1 MGSWRRVFSRRREF
15 VELSEEMR
23 SHLEERVE
31 GLVADGMEHRE
42 AEHQARREFGNFSLN
57 ERDGR
62 DVWRWAL
69 VERAWVDVKFGFRVL
84 RKNPGF
90 AAVAILTLALGIGAC
105 SAIFSVVYGALLAP
119 LPMPH
124 PEELVMVWS
133 EDNGRNVTSP
143 ADFLDWRRNN
153 TVFQKLVAWDDATF
167 SLSVESN
174 PMSVLARMMTPGFFG
189 MQGIP
194 MALGRD
200 FINDEGVP
208 GAEHVAILTNR
219 LWRERF
225 GEDATILGKT
235 VRLNSEPYTIVGVL
249 AAGMPDRYEA
259 QIFVPMALRPDQ
271 IVRDRHWMF
280 MMGRLKAGVTL
291 AQANADMT
299 RVAKQIA
306 EEYPKSNKGWGAL
319 VEPLKNDFTGKDT
332 IRNLWML
339 MAAVGFVL
347 LIACVNVAN
356 LLLARGTVRRREAAL
371 RASLGATRGQLFSQ
385 FLAESLALAVIG
397 GAVGVGL
404 AAALLKVVVVLLP
417 QYSIPTEADIRLNVP
432 VLLFSL
438 GTTIFAG
445 VLCGCA
451 PALQVSSWNLNDS
464 LKEGGRTGG
473 GVGKGGLRRMLVVA
487 EFALALTLLAGAGLV
502 IHSFWKLTQ
511 VDLGFRRDHILT
523 FYLPVNFKRFAEPE
537 QVTAFYRPLMEKI
550 SALPG
555 IESAAASSGTPL
567 AWQGWGMAFSI
578 AGRPI
583 DDPSNLP
590 GTRMTLVTQDYFRT
604 FGISILR
611 GRGFTA
617 ADVEGSQPVAMV
629 NESFARKFL
638 SNVDPLKQ
646 RVVIRRLGL
655 ATMGP
660 PVEWSIVGV
669 YRDIRNRTMRDE
681 SAAEVT
687 IPLWQEP
694 LPYLSV
700 SVRTHGDPSSMAN
713 SVAAVVRSAD
723 PDLAMDN
730 VRTMDDIVEESL
742 GGDRF
747 VTYLF
752 AGFAG
757 VALALAAI
765 GIYGVMSFAV
775 AQRTQEIGVRM
786 ALGAG
791 TSAVLK
797 MILREGMALAGAG
810 LVIGLA
816 GTYFVGQTMK
826 SLLFGVSAIDPLAVG
841 CVAAVLMMAALLA
854 CYLPARRATK
864 VDAMVALRY
873 E

>member
-1 MGSWRRVFSRRREF
+1 MFSRRKHFE
-15 VELSEEMR
+15 ELSDEMR

-31 GLVADGMEHRE
+31 ELVAVGIERRE
-42 AEHQARREFGNFSLN
+42 AECRARREFGNFSLT

-62 DVWRWAL
+62 DVWRWNS
-69 VERAWVDVKFGFRVL
+69 VERVWADLKFGFRVL

-133 EDNGRNVTSP
+133 NDNGRNVTSP
-143 ADFLDWRRNN
+143 ADFLDWRHDNN
-153 TVFQKLVAWDDATF
+153 VFQKLVAWDDATF
-167 SLSVESN
+167 SLSADTSPTAVT
-174 PMSVLARMMTPGFFG
+174 ARVMTPGFFS
-189 MQGIP
+189 MQGIS
-194 MALGRD
+194 MVLGRD
-200 FINDEGVP
+200 FVEDEGVP
-208 GAEHVAILTNR
+208 GSEHVVILTNR

-225 GEDATILGKT
+225 GRDTGILGKT
-235 VRLNSEPYTIVGVL
+235 VRLNSEPYAVIGVL
-249 AAGMPDRYEA
+249 AAGMPDRYES

-271 IVRDRHWMF
+271 IVRDRHWMTI
-280 MMGRLKAGVTL
+280 MGRLKPGVTL

-299 RVAKQIA
+299 RVAKEIEQ
-306 EEYPKSNKGWGAL
+306 EYPKSNKGWGAL
-319 VEPLKNDFTGKDT
+319 VEPLKNDFTGRDT
-332 IRNLWML
+332 IRNLWLL
-339 MAAVGFVL
+339 MGAVGFVL

-371 RASLGATRGQLFSQ
+371 RTSLGATRGQLFSQ
-385 FLAESLALAVIG
+385 FLAVSLALSTIG
-397 GAVGVGL
+397 GVIGVGL
-404 AAALLKVVVVLLP
+404 AAALLRVVVVLLP
-417 QYSIPTEADIRLNVP
+417 QYSIPTEADIRLNAP

-438 GTTIFAG
+438 GATILAG

-451 PALQVSSWNLNDS
+451 PALQVSSFNLNDS
-464 LKEGGRTGG
+464 LKEGGRSGG
-473 GVGKGGLRRMLVVA
+473 AGKGGLRRVLVVA
-487 EFALALTLLAGAGLV
+487 EFALALTLLTGAGLV

-511 VDLGFRRDHILT
+511 ADLGFRRDHVLT
-523 FYLPVNFKRFAEPE
+523 FYLPVNFNRFDQPE
-537 QVTAFYRPLMEKI
+537 QVTAFYRPLVEKI

-555 IESAAASSGTPL
+555 IEAAAASSGTPL
-567 AWQGWGMAFSI
+567 AWRGWGMSFSI
-578 AGRPI
+578 AGQPV
-583 DDPSNLP
+583 DDPSKLP
-590 GTRMTLVTQDYFRT
+590 GTRLTLVTQDYFRT

-611 GRGFTA
+611 GRGLA
-617 ADVEGSQPVAMV
+617 ATDVEGSQPVAIV
-629 NESFARKFL
+629 NEAFVRKFL

-646 RVVIRRLGL
+646 RVVMRRLGL
-655 ATMGP
+655 GTMGP

-669 YRDIRNRTMRDE
+669 CRDVRNRGMRDE
-681 SAAEVT
+681 SAAEVML
-687 IPLWQEP
+687 PLWQEP
-694 LPYLSV
+694 LPYV
-700 SVRTHGDPSSMAN
+700 NISVRTHGDPSSVAN
-713 SVAAVVRSAD
+713 SIAAVVRSAD
-723 PDLAMDN
+723 PDLAMDS
-730 VRTMDDIVEESL
+730 VRTMDQVVDESL

-757 VALALAAI
+757 VALTLAAI

-797 MILREGMALAGAG
+797 MVLREGMTLACAG
-810 LVIGLA
+810 LAIGLA

-841 CVAAVLMMAALLA
+841 CVAAVLMGAALLA

>member
-1 MGSWRRVFSRRREF
+1 MWQKILSRRREF
-15 VELSEEMR
+15 AELSDEMR
-23 SHLEERVE
+23 GHLAERVDE
-31 GLVADGMEHRE
+31 LVAGGIARSE
-42 AEHQARREFGNFSLN
+42 AQHQARREFGNFSLAQ
-57 ERDGR
+57 RDGR

-69 VERAWVDVKFGFRVL
+69 IERAWADAKFGFRVL

-133 EDNGRNVTSP
+133 DDDGRNVTSP
-143 ADFLDWRRNN
+143 ADFFDWRRDN

-167 SLSVESN
+167 SLSGDAN
-174 PMSVLARMMTPGFFG
+174 PMAVQARVMTPGFFG

-200 FINDEGVP
+200 FIEDESVP
-208 GAEHVAILTNR
+208 GAEHVVILTNR

-225 GEDATILGKT
+225 GTDTAILGKT
-235 VRLNSEPYTIVGVL
+235 VRLNSEPYSVVGVL
-249 AAGMPDRYEA
+249 AAGMPDRYES
-259 QIFVPMALRPDQ
+259 QIFIPLALRPDQ
-271 IVRDRHWMF
+271 IVRDRHWMT
-280 MMGRLKAGVTL
+280 MMGRLKPGVTI

-299 RVAKQIA
+299 RVAKHIA
-306 EEYPKSNKGWGAL
+306 EEYPKTNTNWGAL
-319 VEPLKNDFTGKDT
+319 VEPLKNDFTGRNT
-332 IRNLWML
+332 IRNLWLL
-339 MAAVGFVL
+339 MGAVGFVL

-385 FLAESLALAVIG
+385 FLAESLALACIG

-417 QYSIPTEADIRLNVP
+417 QYSIPTEADIRLNLP

-438 GTTIFAG
+438 ATTIAAG

-451 PALQVSSWNLNDS
+451 PAWQVSSWNLNDS
-464 LKEGGRTGG
+464 LKEGGRTGANA
-473 GVGKGGLRRMLVVA
+473 GKAGLRRVLVVS

-511 VDLGFRRDHILT
+511 VDLGFRRDHVLT
-523 FYLPVNFKRFAEPE
+523 FNLPVNFNRFTQPE
-537 QVTAFYRPLMEKI
+537 QVTAFYRPLIEKI

-555 IESAAASSGTPL
+555 IESATASSGTPL
-567 AWQGWGMAFSI
+567 AWQGWGMRFSI
-578 AGRPI
+578 AGQPV
-583 DDPSNLP
+583 DDPSKAP
-590 GTRMTLVTQDYFRT
+590 GTRLSLVTQDYFRT

-611 GRGFTA
+611 GRGFAPTDA
-617 ADVEGSQPVAMV
+617 EGTLPVAVV
-629 NESFARKFL
+629 NEAFVRKFL

-646 RVVIRRLGL
+646 RIVMNRLGL

-660 PVEWSIVGV
+660 PVEWSIIGV
-669 YRDIRNRTMRDE
+669 YRDVRNESMRDD
-681 SAAEVT
+681 STAEVN

-694 LPYLSV
+694 MPYLSL

-730 VRTMDDIVEESL
+730 VRTMDQVVDESL

-775 AQRTQEIGVRM
+775 VQRTQEIGVRM

-791 TSAVLK
+791 TAAVLK
-797 MILREGMALAGAG
+797 MILREGMTLATAG
-810 LVIGLA
+810 LVIGLL
-816 GTYFVGQTMK
+816 GTYFVGQTLK

-841 CVAAVLMMAALLA
+841 CVAAVLMGAALLA

>member
-1 MGSWRRVFSRRREF
+1 MGSWWRIFSRRQEF
-15 VELSEEMR
+15 AELSEEMR
-23 SHLEERVE
+23 SHLEERIEELVGD
-31 GLVADGMEHRE
+31 GLERRE
-42 AEHQARREFGNFSLN
+42 AEYRARREFGNFSLA

-62 DVWRWAL
+62 DVWRWN
-69 VERAWVDVKFGFRVL
+69 VIERGWADVKFGFRIL

-90 AAVAILTLALGIGAC
+90 ATVAVLTLALGIGAC

-124 PEELVMVWS
+124 PEQLMMVWS
-133 EDNGRNVTSP
+133 DDNGRNVTSP
-143 ADFLDWRRNN
+143 ANFLDWQRDH

-167 SLSVESN
+167 SLSADAN
-174 PMSVLARMMTPGFFG
+174 PMAVLARVMTPGFFS
-189 MQGIP
+189 MQGIQ
-194 MALGRD
+194 MTLGRD
-200 FINDEGVP
+200 FVEDEGVP
-208 GAEHVAILTNR
+208 GGEHVVILTNR

-225 GEDATILGKT
+225 GGDTAILGKT
-235 VRLNSEPYTIVGVL
+235 VRLNSEPYTVVGVL

-259 QIFVPMALRPDQ
+259 QVFVPMALRPDQ
-271 IVRDRHWMF
+271 IVRDRHWMTI
-280 MMGRLKAGVTL
+280 MGRLKPGVTL
-291 AQANADMT
+291 AQANADMA
-299 RVAKQIA
+299 RVANQIA
-306 EEYPKSNKGWGAL
+306 LQYPTSNKGWGVL
-319 VEPLKNDFTGKDT
+319 VEPLKNNFTRKDT
-332 IRNLWML
+332 IRNLWLL
-339 MAAVGFVL
+339 MGAVGFVL

-371 RASLGATRGQLFSQ
+371 RASLGATRARLLSQ
-385 FLAESLALAVIG
+385 FLAESLALALIG
-397 GAVGVGL
+397 GAVGIGL
-404 AAALLKVVVVLLP
+404 AGALLKVVVVLLP
-417 QYSIPTEADIRLNVP
+417 QYSIPTEADIRLNMP

-438 GTTIFAG
+438 STTILAG

-451 PALQVSSWNLNDS
+451 PALQVSSWNMNDS
-464 LKEGGRTGG
+464 LKEGGRSGAGT
-473 GVGKGGLRRMLVVA
+473 GKGGLRRGLVVA

-523 FYLPVNFKRFAEPE
+523 FNLPVNSNRFTQPE
-537 QVTAFYRPLMEKI
+537 QVTAFYRPLIEKI

-555 IESAAASSGTPL
+555 IESATASSGTPL
-567 AWQGWGMAFSI
+567 AWQGWGMGFSI
-578 AGRPI
+578 AGQPI
-583 DDPSNLP
+583 NDPSNQP
-590 GTRMTLVTQDYFRT
+590 GTRLTLMTQDYFRT

-617 ADVEGSQPVAMV
+617 SDVEGSQPVAMV
-629 NESFARKFL
+629 NEAFVRKFL
-638 SNVDPLKQ
+638 SGSDPLKQ
-646 RVVIRRLGL
+646 RIVMNRLGL

-669 YRDIRNRTMRDE
+669 YRDVRNRTMRAE
-681 SAAEVT
+681 SAAEVS

-694 LPYLSV
+694 MPYVSV
-700 SVRTHGDPSSMAN
+700 SIRTHGDPSSMAN
-713 SVAAVVRSAD
+713 SVSATIRSAD
-723 PDLAMDN
+723 PDMAMDN
-730 VRTMDDIVEESL
+730 VRTMDDVVDESL

-747 VTYLF
+747 VAYLF

-757 VALALAAI
+757 VALVLAAI

-797 MILREGMALAGAG
+797 MVLREGMTLAGAG
-810 LVIGLA
+810 LMIGLA

-841 CVAAVLMMAALLA
+841 CVATVLMAAALLA

>member
-15 VELSEEMR
+15 AELSEEMR

-31 GLVADGMEHRE
+31 ELVAGGIERRE
-42 AEHQARREFGNFSLN
+42 AEHRARREFGNFSLA

-62 DVWRWAL
+62 DVWRWN
-69 VERAWVDVKFGFRVL
+69 VIERVWADVRFGFRVL

-90 AAVAILTLALGIGAC
+90 ATVAILTLALGIGAC

-133 EDNGRNVTSP
+133 NDEGRNVTSP
-143 ADFLDWRRNN
+143 ADFLDWRRDN
-153 TVFQKLVAWDDATF
+153 TVFQKLVAWDDSTF
-167 SLSVESN
+167 SLSADAN
-174 PMSVLARMMTPGFFG
+174 PVAVLARVMTPGFFA

-200 FINDEGVP
+200 FIDDESVP
-208 GAEHVAILTNR
+208 GAERVVILTNR

-225 GEDATILGKT
+225 GGDSGILGKA
-235 VRLNSEPYTIVGVL
+235 VRLNSESYTVVGVL

-271 IVRDRHWMF
+271 IVRDRHWM
-280 MMGRLKAGVTL
+280 MIMGRLKPGVTL

-299 RVAKQIA
+299 RVAQHIA
-306 EEYPKSNKGWGAL
+306 EVYPKSNKGWGAL
-319 VEPLKNDFTGKDT
+319 VEPLKNDFTDKDT
-332 IRNLWML
+332 IRNLWLL
-339 MAAVGFVL
+339 MGAVGFVL

-371 RASLGATRGQLFSQ
+371 RVSLGATRGQLFSQ

-397 GAVGVGL
+397 GTVGVGL
-404 AAALLKVVVVLLP
+404 AGALVKLVVVLLP

-438 GTTIFAG
+438 GTTVLAG

-451 PALQVSSWNLNDS
+451 PAPQVSSWNLNDS

-473 GVGKGGLRRMLVVA
+473 GGRAGLRRALVVA

-511 VDLGFRRDHILT
+511 VDLGFRRDHVLT
-523 FYLPVNFKRFAEPE
+523 FNLPVNFNRFAQPE
-537 QVTAFYRPLMEKI
+537 QVTAFYRPMIEKI

-555 IESAAASSGTPL
+555 IESATASSGTPL
-567 AWQGWGMAFSI
+567 AWEGWGMRFSI
-578 AGRPI
+578 AGQPI
-583 DDPSNLP
+583 DDPAKLP
-590 GTRMTLVTQDYFRT
+590 GTRLTLITQDYFRT

-611 GRGFTA
+611 GRGFVA
-617 ADVEGSQPVAMV
+617 ADVEGSQPVAIV
-629 NESFARKFL
+629 NESFVRKFL
-638 SNVDPLKQ
+638 PNLEPLKQ
-646 RVVIRRLGL
+646 RVVIRQLGL

-660 PVEWSIVGV
+660 PIERSIVGV
-669 YRDIRNRTMRDE
+669 SRDVRNQDIRDE
-681 SAAEVT
+681 SAAEVMV
-687 IPLWQEP
+687 PLWQEP
-694 LPYLSV
+694 MPYISV
-700 SVRTHGDPSSMAN
+700 SARTHGDPSSMAN

-723 PDLAMDN
+723 PYLAMDT
-730 VRTMDDIVEESL
+730 VRTMDDVVDESL

-757 VALALAAI
+757 VALVLAAV

-791 TSAVLK
+791 TTAVLK
-797 MILREGMALAGAG
+797 MVLREGMTLAGAG
-810 LVIGLA
+810 LVFGLA

-864 VDAMVALRY
+864 VDAMVTLRY

>member
-1 MGSWRRVFSRRREF
+1 MGIWRRIFSRRRVF
-15 VELSEEMR
+15 AELSEEMR
-23 SHLEERVE
+23 GHVEERVDE
-31 GLVADGMEHRE
+31 LVTGGMERSE
-42 AEHQARREFGNFSLN
+42 AEHQARREFGNFSLA

-69 VERAWVDVKFGFRVL
+69 IERAWADVKFGFRVL

-167 SLSVESN
+167 SLSADAN
-174 PMSVLARMMTPGFFG
+174 PASVTARVMTPGFFA

-194 MALGRD
+194 MAVGRD
-200 FINDEGVP
+200 FIEDEGVP
-208 GAEHVAILTNR
+208 GNEHVVILTNR
-219 LWRERF
+219 LWRQRF
-225 GEDATILGKT
+225 GSDAAILGKT
-235 VRLNSEPYTIVGVL
+235 VRLNSEPYTVVGIL

-259 QIFVPMALRPDQ
+259 QVFIPIALRPEQ
-271 IVRDRHWMF
+271 IVRDRHWMTI
-280 MMGRLKAGVTL
+280 MGRLKPGVTL

-299 RVAKQIA
+299 RMATEIA
-306 EEYPKSNKGWGAL
+306 EAYPKSNKGWGAL
-319 VEPLKNDFTGKDT
+319 VEPLKNDFTGPDT
-332 IRNLWML
+332 IRNLWLL
-339 MAAVGFVL
+339 MGAVGFVL

-385 FLAESLALAVIG
+385 FLAESLVLAVIG
-397 GAVGVGL
+397 GAVGVAL
-404 AAALLKVVVVLLP
+404 AGALLKAVVVLLP
-417 QYSIPTEADIRLNVP
+417 QYSIPTEADIRLNLP

-438 GTTIFAG
+438 TTTVLAG

-451 PALQVSSWNLNDS
+451 PAWQVSSWNLNDS
-464 LKEGGRTGG
+464 LKEGGRTGAG
-473 GVGKGGLRRMLVVA
+473 AGRAGLRRVLVVA
-487 EFALALTLLAGAGLV
+487 EFALALTLLAGAALV
-502 IHSFWKLTQ
+502 IRSFWKLTQ

-523 FYLPVNFKRFAEPE
+523 FYLPVNFKRFAQPE

-578 AGRPI
+578 AGQPI
-583 DDPSNLP
+583 EDPSKLP

-604 FGISILR
+604 FGIEILR
-611 GRGFTA
+611 GRGFATT
-617 ADVEGSQPVAMV
+617 DVEGSQPVAMV

-638 SNVDPLKQ
+638 PNVDPLKQ
-646 RVVIRRLGL
+646 RVVMRRLGL

-681 SAAEVT
+681 SAEEVT

-730 VRTMDDIVEESL
+730 VRTMDQVVDESL

-791 TSAVLK
+791 TAAVLK
-797 MILREGMALAGAG
+797 MILREGMTLATAG

-816 GTYFVGQTMK
+816 GTYFVGQTLK
-826 SLLFGVSAIDPLAVG
+826 SLLFGVSAIDPVAVG
-841 CVAAVLMMAALLA
+841 CVAAVLMGAALLA